1 MKVYESIV
9 KKLEFGKIHMT
20 LIDPATS
27 GSDGSAFIAEQAE
40 KAGTDYILIG
50 GSTHLSS
57 KEMDEATQKI
67 KSRCKVP
74 VIIFPGSSSMF
85 TIHADAIFFMSLLN
99 SADREFIIDHQKK
112 ASITVKKSRIESI
125 PMAYLV
131 FAPGMTVGKVGKAML
146 IGPEQYTDAM
156 EYAVTAELFGMG
168 LIYLEAGSGATYPIS
183 MEMISRV
190 KGQVKI
196 PIIVGGG
203 IRSPEAAKNAAVSGA
218 DIIVTGTVA
227 EKSENVTATLR
238 PIIDS
243 IKNVK

>member
-1 MKVYESIV
+1 
-9 KKLEFGKIHMT
+9 
-20 LIDPATS
+20 
-27 GSDGSAFIAEQAE
+27 
-40 KAGTDYILIG
+40 
-50 GSTHLSS
+50 
-57 KEMDEATQKI
+57 
-67 KSRCKVP
+67 
-74 VIIFPGSSSMF
+74 
-85 TIHADAIFFMSLLN
+85 
-99 SADREFIIDHQKK
+99 
-112 ASITVKKSRIESI
+112 
-125 PMAYLV
+125 
-131 FAPGMTVGKVGKAML
+131 
-146 IGPEQYTDAM
+146 
-156 EYAVTAELFGMG
+156 MG